1 MVNWPGFRSLIF
13 GAISIFK
20 IIFSINGAQLKIDL
34 FNFSKLSFSVL
45 LIQSEITFSP
55 APKPDTQPSWPAR
68 PYISTDTRHLWCA
81 IRTVHLVINCLKIP
95 EVHRFWYSSPL
106 ICSTHFLG
114 QIRLIPD
121 YLDLYHPKIHVP
133 YRPLY
138 LGQTLILN
146 IIQMTDIRLK
156 IIQHLAQ
163 LHPCFLAVDGL
174 DRVGQ
179 LA

>member
-1 MVNWPGFRSLIF
+1 M
-13 GAISIFK
+13 
-20 IIFSINGAQLKIDL
+20 
-34 FNFSKLSFSVL
+34 
-45 LIQSEITFSP
+45 
-55 APKPDTQPSWPAR
+55 
-68 PYISTDTRHLWCA
+68 
-81 IRTVHLVINCLKIP
+81 P

-146 IIQMTDIRLK
+146 IVKMANIRLK
-156 IIQHLAQ
+156 IVQDEMQFFAGLGGI
-163 LHPCFLAVDGL
+163 DGL

-179 LA
+179 LC